1 MWGRRRPVAAWS
13 ADLAAAVGIA
23 LLFTVLVGPLLVG
36 DDPFGGGAGT
46 FFAQIW
52 LYLAAA
58 GVGVL
63 LGYLLLTA
71 LGLDHR
77 SQSLKRY
84 AELRATKP
92 HRVVPANPPTPSI
105 PPSPPSLTSAP
116 GSIPPPPRPPP
127 PPRGPDAAA
136 GAAGAATRPYAAAPR
151 SRRGQAGG
159 CGSGRCGG
167 W

>member
-1 MWGRRRPVAAWS
+1 MSERWRGTAVLAVALFAVNVVARLVTRFGFDGDDTAAADRVSLGMFVVIGLVLATVAFVWGRRQPVAAWG
-13 ADLAAAVGIA
+13 ADLAAAVGVA
-23 LLFTVLVGPLLVG
+23 LLLTVLVGPLLVG
-36 DDPFGGGAGT
+36 DNPFGGGAGT

-92 HRVVPANPPTPSI
+92 RRVV
-105 PPSPPSLTSAP
+105 
-116 GSIPPPPRPPP
+116 
-127 PPRGPDAAA
+127 
-136 GAAGAATRPYAAAPR
+136 
-151 SRRGQAGG
+151 RR
-159 CGSGRCGG
+159 
-167 W
+167 

>member
-1 MWGRRRPVAAWS
+1 MSERWRAIGVLAVALFAVNVVARLVTRFGFDGDDTAAADRVSLGMFVVIGLVLAAVAFVWGRRRPVSAWS

-23 LLFTVLVGPLLVG
+23 LLLTVLVGPLLVG
-36 DDPFGGGAGT
+36 NDPFGGGAGT

-92 HRVVPANPPTPSI
+92 RRVV
-105 PPSPPSLTSAP
+105 
-116 GSIPPPPRPPP
+116 
-127 PPRGPDAAA
+127 
-136 GAAGAATRPYAAAPR
+136 
-151 SRRGQAGG
+151 RR
-159 CGSGRCGG
+159 
-167 W
+167 

>member
-1 MWGRRRPVAAWS
+1 MSERWRVTGVLAVALFAVNVVARLVTRFGFDGDDTAADRVSLGMFVVIGLVLAAVAFVWGRRRPVAAWG
-13 ADLAAAVGIA
+13 ADVAAAVGVA
-23 LLFTVLVGPLLVG
+23 LLLTVLVGPLLIG
-36 DDPFGGGAGT
+36 DNPFGGGAGT

-92 HRVVPANPPTPSI
+92 RRVV
-105 PPSPPSLTSAP
+105 
-116 GSIPPPPRPPP
+116 
-127 PPRGPDAAA
+127 
-136 GAAGAATRPYAAAPR
+136 
-151 SRRGQAGG
+151 RR
-159 CGSGRCGG
+159 
-167 W
+167 

>member
-1 MWGRRRPVAAWS
+1 MSERWRATGVLAVALFAVNVVARLVTRFGFDGDDTTAADRVSLVMFAVIGLVLAAVAFVWGRRRPVSAWG

-23 LLFTVLVGPLLVG
+23 LLLTVLVGPLLVG
-36 DDPFGGGAGT
+36 DNPFGGGAGT

-92 HRVVPANPPTPSI
+92 RRVV
-105 PPSPPSLTSAP
+105 
-116 GSIPPPPRPPP
+116 
-127 PPRGPDAAA
+127 
-136 GAAGAATRPYAAAPR
+136 
-151 SRRGQAGG
+151 RR
-159 CGSGRCGG
+159 
-167 W
+167 

>member
-1 MWGRRRPVAAWS
+1 MSERWRGTAVLAVALFAVNVVARLVTRFGFDGDDTAADRVSLGMFMVIGLVLAAVAFVWGRRRPVAAWG
-13 ADLAAAVGIA
+13 ADLAAAVGVA
-23 LLFTVLVGPLLVG
+23 LLLTVLVGPLLIG
-36 DDPFGGGAGT
+36 DNPFGGGAGT

-84 AELRATKP
+84 AELRASKP
-92 HRVVPANPPTPSI
+92 RRVV
-105 PPSPPSLTSAP
+105 
-116 GSIPPPPRPPP
+116 
-127 PPRGPDAAA
+127 
-136 GAAGAATRPYAAAPR
+136 
-151 SRRGQAGG
+151 RR
-159 CGSGRCGG
+159 
-167 W
+167 